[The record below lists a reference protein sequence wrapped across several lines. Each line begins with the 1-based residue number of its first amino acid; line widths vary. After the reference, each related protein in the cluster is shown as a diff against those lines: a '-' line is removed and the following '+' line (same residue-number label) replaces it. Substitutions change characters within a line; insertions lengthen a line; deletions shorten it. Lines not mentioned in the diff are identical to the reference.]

1 MISPKRIAILGSTG
15 SIGVQALDVIRK
27 YPALF
32 RAPVLTARQSSEILI
47 RQALEFRPD
56 VVVVTREEAY
66 LTVKEALSG
75 TSVKVLTGNGAI
87 PEVLETVPSDLVLN
101 ALVGFAGLG
110 PTLAALQSGRTLA
123 LANKESLVTGGHL
136 VMRLARRNKRS
147 IIPVDSEHSAIFQ
160 CLQGEQATVEKIIL
174 TASGGPFFRY
184 DSKDLETI
192 TKAQALDHPTWSM
205 GAKVTIDSATLMN
218 KGLEVIEAFWL
229 FGQPASRIEVM
240 IHPQSL
246 IHSMVQFTDGTIKAQ
261 MGYPDM
267 RLPILYAF
275 SYPQRLDFPEGR
287 RMDISHFRSME
298 FHEPPA
304 SRFPCLQL
312 AYRALKEGGNVPC
325 TLNAANEV
333 AVEAFLNETLGFS
346 GIPRLIE
353 RTMAAIPFLSD
364 PSYAQLDETHREAQR
379 VAQNLLTSS

>member
-32 RAPVLTARQSSEILI
+32 RAQVLTARQSSEILI

-184 DSKDLETI
+184 R
-192 TKAQALDHPTWSM
+192 
-205 GAKVTIDSATLMN
+205 
-218 KGLEVIEAFWL
+218 FL
-229 FGQPASRIEVM
+229 FS
-240 IHPQSL
+240 
-246 IHSMVQFTDGTIKAQ
+246 
-261 MGYPDM
+261 
-267 RLPILYAF
+267 
-275 SYPQRLDFPEGR
+275 
-287 RMDISHFRSME
+287 
-298 FHEPPA
+298 
-304 SRFPCLQL
+304 
-312 AYRALKEGGNVPC
+312 
-325 TLNAANEV
+325 
-333 AVEAFLNETLGFS
+333 
-346 GIPRLIE
+346 
-353 RTMAAIPFLSD
+353 
-364 PSYAQLDETHREAQR
+364 
-379 VAQNLLTSS
+379 